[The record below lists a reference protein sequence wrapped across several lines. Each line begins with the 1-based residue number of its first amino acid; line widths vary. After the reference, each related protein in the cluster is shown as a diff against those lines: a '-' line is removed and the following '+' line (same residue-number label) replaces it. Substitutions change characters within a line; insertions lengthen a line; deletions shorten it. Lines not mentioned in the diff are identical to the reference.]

1 MILDDLQY
9 LQILQMRAERTVGP
23 IESVCMYVNC
33 IYAARLSA
41 STLVAPH
48 TSLDTRWASVYIRVH
63 MLRAQYETDAYP
75 LPYAQNFAFVSTLL
89 RELYVTPG

>member
-1 MILDDLQY
+1 MISDDLQY

-33 IYAARLSA
+33 IYAARLST

-63 MLRAQYETDAYP
+63 MLRAQYETDAC
-75 LPYAQNFAFVSTLL
+75 ANMRL
-89 RELYVTPG
+89 RRHRECKHVWELHVCH